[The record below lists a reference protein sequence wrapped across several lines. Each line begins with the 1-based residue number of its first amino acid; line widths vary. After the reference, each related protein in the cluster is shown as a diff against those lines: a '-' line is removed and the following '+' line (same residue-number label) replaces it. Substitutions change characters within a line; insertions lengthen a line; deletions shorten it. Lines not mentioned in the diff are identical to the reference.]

1 MAANKTVQ
9 FGMDWQ
15 VTASAQPA
23 LTQVHWPVS
32 GPEAAEKRLAATQD
46 TVVAVLILVIIG
58 SSTTVAVLMLLCL
71 RVPLPLMHR
80 RRRKAVE
87 FPEVGDT
94 SVLKASVQ
102 QQQLEMLEEVTDD
115 ANWKGCWAEAMPA
128 PMPRLRTI
136 GASYVVPIECI
147 KNATG
152 TMLSFEIPIRPNVWT
167 VRAVLTRATPQS
179 AWTKIDLTV
188 DVIAVAELPPL
199 LSCMG
204 CSPSS
209 EMHQQCSETSG
220 CAGGTTN
227 PDGQSD
233 EGIVPC
239 SQWLSIRNSGGA
251 ILAST
256 TPTEKDSTKCM
267 LQLQCHDRVSWDFNM
282 SLDEREPSVV
292 ISRLGQG
299 IGQGTSL
306 GDCKSQPPSEDSDA
320 SDDED
325 ESFLFNAFN
334 AIKSAAEFHAAALA
348 VRHLARD
355 RYSAVPPTSDAL
367 LGNGVSPASDATP
380 EAA

>member
-1 MAANKTVQ
+1 MPRLTWRLRVTTVAFLLVSSGALTGPHRLLGSPCPEATGGSLDGAQLLHKFILQEVEPQHGGIAVMTANKTVQ

-32 GPEAAEKRLAATQD
+32 GPEAAEKRLASTQD
-46 TVVAVLILVIIG
+46 TTVAVLILIIIG
-58 SSTTVAVLMLLCL
+58 ISTTVAVLMLLCL

-94 SVLKASVQ
+94 SVLKASMQ

-115 ANWKGCWAEAMPA
+115 TNWQGCWAEAMPA

-188 DVIAVAELPPL
+188 DVIAAAELPPL

-209 EMHQQCSETSG
+209 EVHQQCSETSG

-239 SQWLSIRNSGGA
+239 SQWLSTRNSGGA

-256 TPTEKDSTKCM
+256 TPTEKDPTKCM
-267 LQLQCHDRVSWDFNM
+267 LQLQCHDLCR
-282 SLDEREPSVV
+282 
-292 ISRLGQG
+292 
-299 IGQGTSL
+299 GTS
-306 GDCKSQPPSEDSDA
+306 
-320 SDDED
+320 
-325 ESFLFNAFN
+325 
-334 AIKSAAEFHAAALA
+334 
-348 VRHLARD
+348 
-355 RYSAVPPTSDAL
+355 T
-367 LGNGVSPASDATP
+367 
-380 EAA
+380 